1 MNAKQQLGKIGE
13 NLASEY
19 LEKQGYLILERNFA
33 CRRGEIDIIAK
44 DEKEFVFVEVKTR
57 KSLKFGYP
65 AEAVTNI
72 KRKHMQKAAQYYLY
86 KNKLNGRY
94 VRFDVIEI
102 YWSKHGYRINQI
114 KQIL

>member
-1 MNAKQQLGKIGE
+1 M
-13 NLASEY
+13 
-19 LEKQGYLILERNFA
+19 
-33 CRRGEIDIIAK
+33 
-44 DEKEFVFVEVKTR
+44 FVEVKTR

>member
-33 CRRGEIDIIAK
+33 CRQGEIDIIAK

-57 KSLKFGYP
+57 RSLKFGYP

-72 KRKHMQKAAQYYLY
+72 KRKHMQKAAQHYLY

>member
-33 CRRGEIDIIAK
+33 CRQGEIDIIAK

-57 KSLKFGYP
+57 KSW
-65 AEAVTNI
+65 
-72 KRKHMQKAAQYYLY
+72 RK
-86 KNKLNGRY
+86 
-94 VRFDVIEI
+94 
-102 YWSKHGYRINQI
+102 
-114 KQIL
+114 

>member
-33 CRRGEIDIIAK
+33 CRQGEIDIIAK

-65 AEAVTNI
+65 A
-72 KRKHMQKAAQYYLY
+72 
-86 KNKLNGRY
+86 
-94 VRFDVIEI
+94 
-102 YWSKHGYRINQI
+102 
-114 KQIL
+114 

>member
-33 CRRGEIDIIAK
+33 CRQGEIDIIAK

-72 KRKHMQKAAQYYLY
+72 KRKHMQKVAQDYLY

-102 YWSKHGYRINQI
+102 YWSKRGYRINQI

>member
-33 CRRGEIDIIAK
+33 CRQGEIDIIAK

-57 KSLKFGYP
+57 RSLKFGYP

-72 KRKHMQKAAQYYLY
+72 KRKHMQKAAPVL
-86 KNKLNGRY
+86 
-94 VRFDVIEI
+94 FI
-102 YWSKHGYRINQI
+102 
-114 KQIL
+114 

>member
-1 MNAKQQLGKIGE
+1 MYINQKLGKLGE
-13 NLASEY
+13 DIISNY
-19 LEKQGYLILERNFA
+19 IQKQGYKILERNFE
-33 CRRGEIDIIAK
+33 CSQGEIDIIAK

-102 YWSKHGYRINQI
+102 YWSKRGYRINQI

>member
-1 MNAKQQLGKIGE
+1 MNAKQQLGRIGE
-13 NLASEY
+13 NIASEY

-33 CRRGEIDIIAK
+33 CRQGEIDIIAK

-57 KSLKFGYP
+57 RSLKFGYP
-65 AEAVTNI
+65 AEAVTDI
-72 KRKHMQKAAQYYLY
+72 KQKHMKRAAQYYLY

-102 YWSKHGYRINQI
+102 IIKNGKCKINHMEGI
-114 KQIL
+114 I

>member
-1 MNAKQQLGKIGE
+1 MNEKQQLGKIGE
-13 NLASEY
+13 NIASEY
-19 LEKQGYLILERNFA
+19 LKKKGYLILERNFA
-33 CRRGEIDIIAK
+33 CRQGEIDIIAK

-57 KSLKFGYP
+57 RNLKFGYP

-72 KRKHMQKAAQYYLY
+72 KQKHMQKTAQYYLY

-102 YWSKHGYRINQI
+102 YWSKHEYRINQI

>member
-33 CRRGEIDIIAK
+33 CRQGEIDIIAK

-86 KNKLNGRY
+86 KK
-94 VRFDVIEI
+94 FF
-102 YWSKHGYRINQI
+102 INFN
-114 KQIL
+114 

>member
-1 MNAKQQLGKIGE
+1 MYKNQVLGKQGE
-13 NLASEY
+13 NIATHY
-19 LEKQGYLILERNFA
+19 LIQNNYKILERNFN
-33 CRRGEIDIIAK
+33 CYFGEIDIIAK

-102 YWSKHGYRINQI
+102 YWSKRGYRINQI